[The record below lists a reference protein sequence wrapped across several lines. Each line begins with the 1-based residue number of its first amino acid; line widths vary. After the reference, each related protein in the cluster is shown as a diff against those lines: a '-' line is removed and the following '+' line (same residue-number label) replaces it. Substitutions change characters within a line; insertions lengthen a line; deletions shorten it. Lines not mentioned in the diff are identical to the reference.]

1 MSKFNII
8 KLIGKG
14 SYGNVYQVSDVN
26 NKIYALKKINIK
38 SSNCDNKGT
47 LTELHILFH
56 NRSENLV
63 KFYESYIENFN
74 LCIITEF
81 YENNDLLQLIKKKKK
96 KKVYFNEDFIW
107 RIFIDILLGIK
118 YLHDNDIIHRD
129 LKSANI
135 FIDKN
140 LRAIIGDFGVSKILN
155 DNVKTYTQIGTP
167 LYLSPEIINKNKYDK
182 KIDIWSLGCIL
193 YEIIALDQPFIS
205 SKSFQA
211 LYSKI
216 ISGNFP
222 KIYNNLYSKDL
233 LSMIDILLEV
243 NPKKRISIDELLSLS
258 IIKNKLYFYNDRIEV
273 NYNDIPNNLN
283 NIPNNF
289 QDWKNIINIYKIIP
303 VNNNLDNYEKKQLT
317 NNFKSY
323 EKKKQLSPLNHNHN
337 FNEKKKLNNN
347 FDDFD
352 IYEKKDQL
360 SPLKNNFNNQINK
373 LEEIRNDYNIKKK
386 KIEEVNYKYNNFKNI
401 NEDYFY
407 DKKKAKQL
415 YNNKYK
421 NVKLDPLNNLN
432 NEKSTNYI
440 NNYNPN
446 NFNLNNNN
454 PYRKK
459 VINPITN
466 NPYAYNYKSPYSQY
480 NNKDDFVIK
489 IGAKHDH
496 IYQKIF
502 NKNKNKK

>member
-8 KLIGKG
+8 KKIGKG
-14 SYGNVYQVSDVN
+14 SYGNVYQVTDVN

-56 NRSENLV
+56 NRSDNLV
-63 KFYESYIENFN
+63 KFYECYIENFN
-74 LCIITEF
+74 LCILTEL
-81 YENNDLLQLIKKKKK
+81 YENSDLLQLIKTQKKKK
-96 KKVYFNEDFIW
+96 IYFNEDFIW

-258 IIKNKLYFYNDRIEV
+258 IIKNKLYFYNERIEV

-303 VNNNLDNYEKKQLT
+303 NNH
-317 NNFKSY
+317 NFISY
-323 EKKKQLSPLNHNHN
+323 EKNKQLSPLNHNLN
-337 FNEKKKLNNN
+337 KKKELNHNL
-347 FDDFD
+347 DDFD

-360 SPLKNNFNNQINK
+360 SPLKNNFNQINK
-373 LEEIRNDYNIKKK
+373 LEEIKKDYSIKNVTNVND
-386 KIEEVNYKYNNFKNI
+386 NFT
-401 NEDYFY
+401 YS
-407 DKKKAKQL
+407 KKKAKQL

-421 NVKLDPLNNLN
+421 NIKLAPLSNLN
-432 NEKSTNYI
+432 NQKL
-440 NNYNPN
+440 N
-446 NFNLNNNN
+446 NFNLNNDN

-480 NNKDDFVIK
+480 NNKDNFVIK

-496 IYQKIF
+496 VYQQLF
-502 NKNKNKK
+502 EKNRNRKY